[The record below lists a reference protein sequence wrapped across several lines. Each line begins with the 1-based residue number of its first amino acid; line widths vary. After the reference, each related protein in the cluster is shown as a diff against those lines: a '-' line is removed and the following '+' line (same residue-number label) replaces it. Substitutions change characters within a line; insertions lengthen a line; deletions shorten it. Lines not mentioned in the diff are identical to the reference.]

1 MSLCRSVSMQIPLYV
16 GRQMNRYVS
25 MQICLSVDEQICL
38 YVYVSMSMSLCLCLY
53 VFVSIS
59 LSMSLCL
66 CLYVYVSMQICLY
79 VDEQIRLYLCL
90 QISQQTTTTTPTTP
104 TLRYSSH
111 VAAHSTLPTFSYWE
125 FPLSV
130 IHMIHYVTSKLCGMI
145 QTPTFEQKSVW
156 DAFAFLLHFLLEKMN
171 KNVGNCL

>member
-1 MSLCRSVSMQIPLYV
+1 MYCQIHTQNRHINVSMNRDIQEKQYSTKTDSPDSSLCRQ
-16 GRQMNRYVS
+16 
-25 MQICLSVDEQICL
+25 VDEQI
-38 YVYVSMSMSLCLCLY
+38 
-53 VFVSIS
+53 
-59 LSMSLCL
+59 

-111 VAAHSTLPTFSYWE
+111 VAAHSNLPTFSYWE